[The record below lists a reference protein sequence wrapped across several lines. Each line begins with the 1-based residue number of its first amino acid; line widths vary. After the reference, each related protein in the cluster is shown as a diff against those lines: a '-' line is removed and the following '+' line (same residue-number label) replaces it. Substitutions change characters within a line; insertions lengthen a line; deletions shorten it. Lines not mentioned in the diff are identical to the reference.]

1 MKLKSVKLE
10 AEKQKILKKKKRIV
24 HDEWHKETKKNN
36 FLEFL

>member
-10 AEKQKILKKKKRIV
+10 AEKQKILKKKRIV